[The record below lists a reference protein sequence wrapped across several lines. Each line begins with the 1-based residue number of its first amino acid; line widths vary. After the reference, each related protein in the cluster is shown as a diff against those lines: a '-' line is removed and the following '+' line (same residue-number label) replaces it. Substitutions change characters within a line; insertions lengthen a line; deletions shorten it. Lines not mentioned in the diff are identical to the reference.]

1 MSSHVLLAFFVYFL
15 ALLAIGVVSYRR
27 SKTATDFMVGGRSLN
42 FYVTALSAQASD
54 MSSWLFMA
62 YPGLI
67 FTFGGGSIWVAI
79 GLFVGMWLLWTF
91 IAPRLRVETE
101 RTGSL
106 TLNAYFAAR
115 FGDERGWLR
124 SVSAALSI
132 LYFTFYVAAGLVGIG
147 YLFESVLGFDRV
159 LGMSVGIFVVMVYT
173 TVGGFYSI
181 AWVDTWQALFLL
193 AMIVLVPILA
203 LVDLGGFGQ
212 LQLYGRSWSPAPTV
226 SNVVY
231 GVLGWGL
238 AYFGQPHILTK
249 FMGIKRP
256 EDLRKSKYVGLSW
269 QFVCLVAATL
279 VGFLGIAFFHGYLD
293 NDELVFVLMVKQLFH
308 PFIGGLVLS
317 GVLAATISTMDS
329 QILVLVSTLSQD
341 VYHRFFSKR
350 ASGKEMVWVSRLC
363 VVLVCVLA
371 YIAALFSHQNVLT
384 LVLYSWAGLGSAFG
398 PVLLLALH
406 SKRINFAGA
415 MTGMLFGGG
424 IAAVWPL
431 VEPYIPV
438 PAMVPGFCLNLV
450 VIYLVSWATRSR
462 SSGPQKP
469 AV

>member
-15 ALLAIGVVSYRR
+15 ALLAIGVSSYRR

-67 FTFGGGSIWVAI
+67 FAFGGGSIWVAV
-79 GLFVGMWLLWTF
+79 GLFTGMWAVWTF
-91 IAPRLRVETE
+91 VAPRLRRETE

-115 FGDERGWLR
+115 FGDDRGWMR

-159 LGMSVGIFVVMVYT
+159 LGMSIGIFVVMIYT
-173 TVGGFYSI
+173 TIGGFHSI

-193 AMIVLVPILA
+193 AMVVLVPILA
-203 LVDLGGFGQ
+203 LVDLGGWDE
-212 LQLYGRSWSPAPTV
+212 LQLHGRSWMPTATV
-226 SNVVY
+226 RNVVY

-238 AYFGQPHILTK
+238 GYFGQTHVLSK
-249 FMGIKRP
+249 FMGIKHP
-256 EDLRKSKYVGLSW
+256 KELRKAKYVGLSW
-269 QFVCLVAATL
+269 QLICLIAATF
-279 VGFLGIAFFHGYLD
+279 VGFLGIAYFQGHLD

-308 PFIGGLVLS
+308 PFLGGIVLS
-317 GVLAATISTMDS
+317 AVIAATISTMDS

-341 VYHRFFSKR
+341 VYHRFFHKR
-350 ASGKEMVWVSRLC
+350 ATGKEMVWVSRVC
-363 VVLVCVLA
+363 VVLVCLLA

-384 LVLYSWAGLGSAFG
+384 LVFYSWSGLGSAFG

-406 SKRINFAGA
+406 TKRINFAGA
-415 MTGMLFGGG
+415 MTGMVFGGV

-431 VEPYIPV
+431 IEPTIPV

-450 VIYLVSWATRSR
+450 VIYLVSWATSR
-462 SSGPQKP
+462 RKAAS
-469 AV
+469 

>member
-1 MSSHVLLAFFVYFL
+1 MSSHILLAFFVYFL
-15 ALLAIGVVSYRR
+15 ALLAIGIASYRR

-62 YPGLI
+62 YPGAI
-67 FTFGGGSIWVAI
+67 FLLGGGRIWVAV
-79 GLFVGMWLLWTF
+79 GLFVGMWAVWTF
-91 IAPRLRVETE
+91 IAPRLRTETE

-106 TLNAYFAAR
+106 TLSAYFAAR

-159 LGMSVGIFVVMVYT
+159 LGMSIGILVVMIYT

-193 AMIVLVPILA
+193 AMIVLVPVLA
-203 LVDLGGFGQ
+203 LVDVGGFGN
-212 LQLYGRSWSPAPTV
+212 LQSAMNLYGRSWWPAPTV
-226 SNVVY
+226 NNIVY

-238 AYFGQPHILTK
+238 GYFGQTHILTK
-249 FMGIKRP
+249 FMGIKHP
-256 EDLRKSKYVGLSW
+256 AELRKSKYVGLSW
-269 QFVCLVAATL
+269 QFLCLLAAT
-279 VGFLGIAFFHGYLD
+279 VIGFLGIAFFQGHLD

-308 PFIGGLVLS
+308 PFIGGIVLS
-317 GVLAATISTMDS
+317 AVIAATISTMDS

-341 VYHRFFSKR
+341 VYHRFFHKR
-350 ASGKEMVWVSRLC
+350 ATGKEMVWVSRLC

-371 YIAALFSHQNVLT
+371 YIAALYSKQNVLT

-431 VEPYIPV
+431 LEPYIPV

-450 VIYLVSWATRSR
+450 VIYLVSWATSR
-462 SSGPQKP
+462 AK
-469 AV
+469 VT